1 MRTERRQE
9 EEEEKLENTSAANE
23 QEISTEESE
32 KEKERSEANN
42 EEATTEEK
50 FVLNNVIHSIEN
62 NKGNINFYFQYQK
75 EYLNNS
81 GVIIGDGAE
90 FHNFN
95 YGTDGQRNSSNADP
109 NEMIENPE
117 LLGKWIINH
126 YHTVKLPYMI
136 SCCIFHTMPYFW
148 ISEAADTL
156 FAVLGKDEKGAQK
169 ELFSKHDVKE
179 FGAEIYTDEINSNMG
194 KTTVDY
200 VRFVKDNYPEIILK
214 CIWNSFPQLRT
225 DMTDWLKSFMLFGRN
240 IMFRRAITTFAILAQ
255 EDFYYFSHD
264 ILNSFYR
271 EKKILIDMAL
281 AQIMLLLSENVRYQ
295 KNFET
300 ILKSWSSGYELH
312 RLLTAMLIC
321 LQKQEKIALLESA
334 IRNYLRKVFESL
346 LKNAENEFI
355 ISIIDFFCIGMRNF
369 SFYRIMIECL
379 YAFADA
385 TKKDSEMKLK
395 ISALFLTFVSI
406 DTNYS
411 YFDREEKKEAIFIKL
426 TYCKNSVRL
435 QLCNLWQMVHSIHEY
450 RKEFY
455 LCLGEY
461 FVQMDGAE
469 RHKKIKQFVTATF
482 TDVCTDEFLR
492 DLINKIEKQCRRIER
507 NE

>member
-23 QEISTEESE
+23 QEINTEESE
-32 KEKERSEANN
+32 KEKEKLEENN
-42 EEATTEEK
+42 EGTKTEEN

-117 LLGKWIINH
+117 LLGKWIINN
-126 YHTVKLPYMI
+126 YNTVKLPYMI

-148 ISEAADTL
+148 ISEAADT
-156 FAVLGKDEKGAQK
+156 FFSILGKDENGTQK
-169 ELFSKHDVKE
+169 KLFSKHDVKE

-200 VRFVKDNYPEIILK
+200 VRFVKDSYPEIILK

-225 DMTDWLKSFMLFGRN
+225 DMTNWLKSFMLFGRN
-240 IMFRRAITTFAILAQ
+240 IMFRRAIAIFAILAQ

-264 ILNSFYR
+264 IVSSFYR
-271 EKKILIDMAL
+271 EKKILMDMAL

-295 KNFET
+295 KNFDYM
-300 ILKSWSSGYELH
+300 LKNWSSGFELH

-355 ISIIDFFCIGMRNF
+355 ISLIDFFCIGMRNF

-379 YAFADA
+379 YAFAET
-385 TKKDSEMKLK
+385 TKSNRNLKLE
-395 ISALFLTFVSI
+395 ISALFLTLVTI
-406 DTNYS
+406 DTYYS
-411 YFDREEKKEAIFIKL
+411 CFDKDEKKEAIFIKL
-426 TYCKNSVRL
+426 TYCENSVRL
-435 QLCNLWQMVHSIHEY
+435 QLCNLWQMLQSIHDY
-450 RKEFY
+450 RKDFY

-461 FVQMDGAE
+461 FVRINGAE
-469 RHKKIKQFVTATF
+469 RQKKIKEFVTAAF
-482 TDVCTDEFLR
+482 ADVCNDKFLR
-492 DLINKIEKQCRRIER
+492 DLISKIEKQCRRIER